1 MHAVEKMMFTGK
13 KPWWYGNSAQGNAVG
28 VDLGEGAVTSAEA
41 IAAAGLDWE
50 VAKTP
55 AYYKV
60 ADDYQEADN
69 EKFLIRT
76 SDNSVLGRCTDAYEL
91 FQNREAFTFLDNLVT
106 NGDLLYHTAGSLE
119 EGRRVWI
126 LAQTPDSWQISRK
139 SGANNTHHAFLLV
152 AIGHDGK
159 SSINMMPT
167 DVRAEC
173 ANTVGFAED
182 IAKRENLMFRIPH
195 KGAVLEKLEL
205 AATAIDV
212 MRGESDE
219 RRRILQEFAQNSMT
233 QDEFMDFALEV
244 FLNLDGPK
252 AKIKDDV
259 KFFYENAPKRSKVI
273 MTNKVAKVTDL
284 FHSGYGNEGNSSYD
298 ALQAFTEYFDHFDL
312 NHVRDQVEKG
322 KRAAKAVRNSW
333 MGDGA
338 AKKNL
343 AYKKLAKRVKVL
355 S

>member
-119 EGRRVWI
+119 EGDESGFLHRLQTLGRSVES
-126 LAQTPDSWQISRK
+126 LALTIRTMHSCLL
-139 SGANNTHHAFLLV
+139 LLV
-152 AIGHDGK
+152 
-159 SSINMMPT
+159 T
-167 DVRAEC
+167 
-173 ANTVGFAED
+173 
-182 IAKRENLMFRIPH
+182 
-195 KGAVLEKLEL
+195 
-205 AATAIDV
+205 TA
-212 MRGESDE
+212 S
-219 RRRILQEFAQNSMT
+219 L
-233 QDEFMDFALEV
+233 
-244 FLNLDGPK
+244 
-252 AKIKDDV
+252 
-259 KFFYENAPKRSKVI
+259 RS
-273 MTNKVAKVTDL
+273 T
-284 FHSGYGNEGNSSYD
+284 
-298 ALQAFTEYFDHFDL
+298 
-312 NHVRDQVEKG
+312 
-322 KRAAKAVRNSW
+322 
-333 MGDGA
+333 
-338 AKKNL
+338 
-343 AYKKLAKRVKVL
+343 
-355 S
+355 